1 MRTNK
6 VDWEQG
12 KRLRLRGESLR
23 SIARTLGC
31 NVSTVS
37 RKADRDS
44 WDTAENVLQ
53 RVATGAPTLP
63 VVESVKGE
71 NRSSDVKAR
80 IQADIETVL
89 DALQTIDPAELSLA
103 QLATRERIAESVQKR
118 AGNAFDIEDKD
129 KPIVN
134 IAVLSQLVQQ

>member
-23 SIARTLGC
+23 SIAKTLGC

-53 RVATGAPTLP
+53 RVATGLPTLP
-63 VVESVKGE
+63 VVEGVTSE
-71 NRSSDVKAR
+71 SRSGDVKAR